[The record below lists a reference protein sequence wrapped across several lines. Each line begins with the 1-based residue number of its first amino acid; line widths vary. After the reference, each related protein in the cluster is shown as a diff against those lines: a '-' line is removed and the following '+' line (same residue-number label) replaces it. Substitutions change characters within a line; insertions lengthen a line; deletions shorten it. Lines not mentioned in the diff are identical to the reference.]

1 MKILVVPKW
10 SDRVLQVKRKKVSY
24 RDALKGPKKD
34 AVPAPDLLPL
44 SEEEDRFKG
53 SALREP
59 EAAYMIEKVRDGLPM
74 SEFHAL
80 REMLGLSEE
89 RLAGLLGLSRATL
102 HRRKVGGTLDR
113 AASDR
118 LVRYARLLSRAEA
131 ALGSAESA
139 RSWLAAPAVAFHGEC
154 PLDFADTE
162 VGAREVEALLGRI
175 EHGVFS

>member
-1 MKILVVPKW
+1 MK
-10 SDRVLQVKRKKVSY
+10 RKVSY
-24 RDALKGPKKD
+24 RQPLKKSKGDLK
-34 AVPAPDLLPL
+34 PAPELPEL
-44 SEEEDRFKG
+44 VEEDERYKG
-53 SALREP
+53 SMLHEP
-59 EAAYMIEKVRDGLPM
+59 EAAYMIEKVRDGLPL

-118 LVRYARLLSRAEA
+118 LVRYARLLNRAEA
-131 ALGSAESA
+131 VLGSAASA
-139 RSWLAAPAVAFHGEC
+139 RSWLAAPAVAFHGES
-154 PLDFADTE
+154 PLDYADTE